1 MNYTFSEISFPSSD
15 GVSTIYAEIY
25 APREKAPK
33 GIVQLAHGMIDYVGR
48 YKNLIDALSAEGYIF
63 AGHHHLG
70 HGKSAKSTEDF
81 GYFADKDGV
90 KCLIADMLSMNEYL
104 HKTFPA
110 LPITVMGHSMGSFI
124 TRLYINEHPETVSGA
139 VIHGTSG
146 PNPLLPFGISLA
158 RLIRLFRGGRHR
170 SKLITG
176 LAFGSYNSK
185 FPKEEGSSA
194 WLTREAAQVAD
205 RNTDGFTQF
214 IFTSSA
220 YIDLF
225 SMIRDCNRKGWFEN
239 YPKKLPT
246 LVISGDADPVGNYGR
261 GVRYVYEK
269 LRLNGSENID
279 LKMYA
284 GARHELFNETNRD
297 EVFRDIISWL
307 DRIK

>member
-1 MNYTFSEISFPSSD
+1 MNYTLSEITFPSSD
-15 GVSTIYAEIY
+15 GKNGIYAEIY
-25 APREKAPK
+25 TPSEKEPK

-48 YKNLIDALSAEGYIF
+48 YKNLITALSAEGYIF

-70 HGKSAKSTEDF
+70 HGKSVKSPEDF
-81 GYFADKDGV
+81 GYFAKKDGV
-90 KCLIADMLSMNEYL
+90 KFLIADMLSMNEYL
-104 HKTFPA
+104 RKTYPN

-124 TRLYINEHPETVSGA
+124 ARLYINEHPETVSGA

-146 PNPLLPFGISLA
+146 PNPLLPFGMALA
-158 RLIRLFRGGRHR
+158 RLIRLFRGERHR
-170 SKLITG
+170 SKLLTG

-194 WLTREAAQVAD
+194 WLTRNTEEVAD
-205 RNTDGFTQF
+205 RETDEFTQF
-214 IFTSSA
+214 IFTASA

-225 SMIRDCNRKGWFEN
+225 SMIRACNRKGWFEK
-239 YPKKLPT
+239 YPKSLPT

-269 LRLNGSENID
+269 LRLNGAENTD
-279 LKMYA
+279 LKTYA
-284 GARHELFNETNRD
+284 GARHELFNETNRE

-307 DRIK
+307 DLIK